1 MKKEPNK
8 FYYHHKKADCKE
20 LENFGYFSEEKKK
33 KKKERERENVG
44 IGKGP
49 LKSIA

>member
-1 MKKEPNK
+1 VKKEPNK

-33 KKKERERENVG
+33 KREREKTSEL
-44 IGKGP
+44 GKV
-49 LKSIA
+49 L